1 MRCSFTLNIFCH
13 SHFFPHY
20 MHQRILGKLEK
31 KKRLEEKGYIFFQIF
46 Q

>member
-1 MRCSFTLNIFCH
+1 LFHVEYILSFSFLSALYASANIGEI
-13 SHFFPHY
+13 
-20 MHQRILGKLEK
+20 RK